1 MASKK
6 IMVALSGGVDSAV
19 AAALLVEQGFEVSA
33 AYMKNWINE
42 DNILG
47 DCPWQQDV
55 EDARAVAETLGV
67 PFEVVNLM
75 DAYKNRIVDYL
86 LQGYEQ
92 GVTPNPDVMCNRE
105 IKFGV
110 FREWALTQG
119 FDTVATGH
127 YARSRVGEGGGREIL
142 TGVDPNKDQTYFL
155 AMMKPDQVQA
165 ARFPVG
171 ELLKPEVRE
180 AAKRFGLPNA
190 AKKDSQGICFIGQIK
205 MSDFLSTYLPDEPG
219 KIVNPEGEILGEHR
233 GLHFYTLGQRK
244 GIGVPSNQYKKNYVV
259 VEKRKTTRELVI
271 AFEAPDAPA
280 LFTNSAVISELSFT
294 GEPITETV
302 TLQARPR
309 YRAPSV
315 DITFTPLG
323 EGRAQI
329 DWSEPQRAI
338 AVGQICALYDGE
350 VLRGGGIYSAVGP
363 QSREGE

>member
-1 MASKK
+1 MSKGP

-19 AAALLVEQGFEVSA
+19 AAALLVEQGYEVSA

-55 EDARAVAETLGV
+55 EDARAVAETLGI

-75 DAYKNRIVDYL
+75 DAYKSRIVDYL
-86 LQGYEQ
+86 LKGYED
-92 GVTPNPDVMCNRE
+92 GITPNPDVMCNRE

-110 FREWALTQG
+110 FREWALTRG

-127 YARSRVGEGGGREIL
+127 YARSRVGEDGRREVL

-155 AMMKPDQVQA
+155 AMMKPEQVQA

-190 AKKDSQGICFIGQIK
+190 EKKDSQGICFIGQIK
-205 MSDFLSTYLPDEPG
+205 MSDFLETYLPDEPG
-219 KIVNPEGEILGEHR
+219 KIVDPAGQVLGEHR

-259 VEKRKTTRELVI
+259 VGKRQETRELVI
-271 AFEAPDAPA
+271 AIEEPDAPG
-280 LFTNSAVISELSFT
+280 LFSSEQIISQLSFT
-294 GEPITETV
+294 GDPITET
-302 TLQARPR
+302 TKMQARPR

-315 DITFTPLG
+315 DITFEPLG
-323 EGRAQI
+323 EDQARVI
-329 DWSEPQRAI
+329 WSAPQRAI
-338 AVGQICALYDGE
+338 AVGQICALYDDE
-350 VLRGGGIYSAVGP
+350 VLKGGGIYA
-363 QSREGE
+363 EIF